1 MKNKA
6 LLIALV
12 ALVVVLLG
20 WFFLS
25 GTPASAPEGEPVPDG
40 PVPFTVLDDGANA
53 AAVSEGKNFVI
64 QNEEELALLWSMIY
78 GADAPP
84 MPAVDFATE
93 EVLAVF
99 AGQKESGGYDISV
112 KDIVQENGT
121 RVVTILHETPGE
133 GCMTT
138 QALTSPFELV
148 RVPVGSQN
156 ITHEDETVA
165 VSCS

>member
-6 LLIALV
+6 LLIVLIV
-12 ALVVVLLG
+12 VVVLLG

-25 GTPASAPEGEPVPDG
+25 GSPASAPEGEPIPDG
-40 PVPFTVLDDGANA
+40 PVPFTVLEEGANA
-53 AAVSEGKNFVI
+53 KDIIEGKNYVI
-64 QNEEELALLWSMIY
+64 QNEEELSLLWSMIY
-78 GADAPP
+78 GEDAPP

-99 AGQKESGGYDISV
+99 AGEQATGGYDISV

-121 RVVTILHETPGE
+121 RVVTILHEMPEE

-138 QALTSPFELV
+138 QAITSPFELV
-148 RVPVGSQN
+148 RVPAGSGS